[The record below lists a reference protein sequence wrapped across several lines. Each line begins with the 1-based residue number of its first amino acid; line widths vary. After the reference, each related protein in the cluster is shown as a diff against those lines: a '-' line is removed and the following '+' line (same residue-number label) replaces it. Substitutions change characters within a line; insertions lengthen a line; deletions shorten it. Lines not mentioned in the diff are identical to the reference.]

1 MGQMSLRFATEVRH
15 SLHSMLG
22 FLELAVEEPLSDRQL
37 VYLAQCRTGAD
48 RLLRVASDLW
58 ELSQPESPPHPCS
71 AFQVED
77 AVSEVVDLTRIFA
90 SRKGLDLECVFPA
103 GSQGRIQGP
112 RGLIQDTLRR
122 LLDNA
127 VKFTERGRIRASAGV
142 RGEGEAAVLEL
153 EVADTGNGLPQEVLA
168 ALRSTDNMLPEQGL
182 SLPVVKRRMA
192 RMNGELSVVSS
203 SAAGTIV
210 RLAIPVRLE
219 PQEPPTEGT
228 RVEDSGS
235 PLLRILVAED
245 SDDSYFVFQSFVGDA
260 CHKLTRAY
268 NGSQA
273 IEMAQTGEYDLIVMD
288 ANMPLLDGYSATRT
302 IREWESTAGR
312 SERMP
317 ILLFSADDPLTQ
329 VKLGSAAGC
338 SGYLAKPA
346 TKAEILKALKFFAPR
361 QTTLS

>member
-168 ALRSTDNMLPEQGL
+168 CRPTPT
-182 SLPVVKRRMA
+182 PRMA
-192 RMNGELSVVSS
+192 R
-203 SAAGTIV
+203 
-210 RLAIPVRLE
+210 
-219 PQEPPTEGT
+219 
-228 RVEDSGS
+228 
-235 PLLRILVAED
+235 
-245 SDDSYFVFQSFVGDA
+245 
-260 CHKLTRAY
+260 C
-268 NGSQA
+268 
-273 IEMAQTGEYDLIVMD
+273 
-288 ANMPLLDGYSATRT
+288 
-302 IREWESTAGR
+302 
-312 SERMP
+312 
-317 ILLFSADDPLTQ
+317 
-329 VKLGSAAGC
+329 
-338 SGYLAKPA
+338 
-346 TKAEILKALKFFAPR
+346 
-361 QTTLS
+361 